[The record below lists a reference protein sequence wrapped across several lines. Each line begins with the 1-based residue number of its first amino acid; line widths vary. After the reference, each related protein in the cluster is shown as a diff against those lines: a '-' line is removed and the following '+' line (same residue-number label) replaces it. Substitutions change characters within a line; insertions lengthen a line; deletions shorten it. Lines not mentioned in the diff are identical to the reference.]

1 MRRFGE
7 LDGSAIVKNVSAID
21 NVPGQPVG
29 RRPRMNLASRLFVF
43 LSLTALALT
52 SCHELGHVDGL
63 GNYGGAG
70 GDVVGEVE
78 YVDTRAREIEIRTD
92 SGRTSV
98 LRYDDRT
105 QVVYQQRNYSV
116 ASLEPGDYI
125 AARVQQDRDGRDY
138 TTTITVRESVQD
150 RGNQRGGGRLDRT
163 EGRIEY
169 VDQRRGTFELRDQ
182 RNRLIIVSVAFNAP
196 GPVIDQFNRLRN
208 GDYVRIEG
216 KSVSSDRFELEN
228 FM

>member
-1 MRRFGE
+1 
-7 LDGSAIVKNVSAID
+7 
-21 NVPGQPVG
+21 
-29 RRPRMNLASRLFVF
+29 MNLASRLLAF
-43 LSLTALALT
+43 LTLATLAFT
-52 SCHELGHVDGL
+52 GCHELGHVDGL
-63 GNYGGAG
+63 GNYGGTG
-70 GDVVGEVE
+70 GDVVGEVA

-125 AARVQQDRDGRDY
+125 AARLQQDRDGRDY
-138 TTTITVRESVQD
+138 TNTITVRESVQD
-150 RGNQRGGGRLDRT
+150 RGNKRGAGRLDRT

-182 RNRLIIVSVAFNAP
+182 RNRLIVVSVAFNALP
-196 GPVIDQFNRLRN
+196 AVIDQFNRLRN

-216 KSVSSDRFELEN
+216 RSAGTDRFDLEN
-228 FM
+228 FL